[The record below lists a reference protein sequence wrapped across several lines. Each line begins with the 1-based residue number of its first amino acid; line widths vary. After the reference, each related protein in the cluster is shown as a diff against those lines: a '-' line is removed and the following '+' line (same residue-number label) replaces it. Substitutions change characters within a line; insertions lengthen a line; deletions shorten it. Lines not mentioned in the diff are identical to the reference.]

1 VVPVPDGVPVPEVD
15 LGRVAVVIPARDE
28 AEALPPL
35 LQRLRD
41 EGAEWITVVDNGSSD
56 GTGDRA
62 RSAGARVVAE
72 PRMGYGRACLAG
84 IALLRREAGA
94 GLAPVPDVVLFM
106 DGDGSDDPRH
116 LPLLLEPVLTGEAEM
131 TVGVRTGEG
140 EGAQSPGSAEPGE
153 LRARFGTGLILAL
166 ARRLHGLEARDLGP
180 FRAIRW
186 ELLEALGMDDP
197 TWGWTLQMQL
207 RAHHL
212 GATVRQV
219 EVPRGRRQAGRS
231 KVSGSLGVSLRVGI
245 RMGWTL
251 LREGVLRRRRER
263 SGRRP
268 APDPARDRGRP

>member
-1 VVPVPDGVPVPEVD
+1 MIPVPDGVPVPEVE
-15 LGRVAVVIPARDE
+15 LSRVAVVIPARNE

-35 LQRLRD
+35 LHRLRD
-41 EGAEWITVVDNGSSD
+41 EGVEWITVVDNGSSD

-84 IALLRREAGA
+84 IALLRREAGT
-94 GLAPVPDVVLFM
+94 GLAPVPGVVLFM

-116 LPLLLEPVLTGEAEM
+116 LPLLLEPVLSGDAEM
-131 TVGVRTGEG
+131 TVGVRTGGG
-140 EGAQSPGSAEPGE
+140 EGGPSPGAAEPGE
-153 LRARFGTGLILAL
+153 VRARFGTGLILAL

-212 GATVRQV
+212 GAVVRQV
-219 EVPRGRRQAGRS
+219 EIPRGRRQAGRS

-251 LREGVLRRRRER
+251 LREALLSRRWQR

-268 APDPARDRGRP
+268 PPGPPGDRGEP